1 MEKLIEI
8 KNTVTLQVLDCAN
21 CASKIESKINDLPE
35 IQGASVDFINASCT
49 YITNDSNNDKVLDS
63 IKKIVNELEP
73 DVRVITEEVKEEE
86 EEDFKGKKIQ
96 ILAGVV
102 LIIIGFIVRSYS
114 DLFGSIFFVASYL
127 LLGYEVIVKAVKN
140 LLKGNLFDENF
151 LMAIAT
157 IVAIFL
163 QEYLEAAAVMVF
175 YQFGELFQDQ
185 AVATSRSNIA
195 SLMDIRPDYAN
206 VIRNNEVETINPE
219 LVKINE
225 VVVVK
230 PGEKIPLDGV
240 VIEGSSMLDTS
251 SLTGESLAF
260 EAEVGTNVISG
271 CVNLDGIL
279 KVKVTKPYG
288 ESTVNKILELVENTS
303 SRKANAEKFITK
315 FSKVYTPVVVISA
328 ALLALLLPLFINIP
342 YSESIRRAATFL
354 IISCPCALVLSI
366 PLGFYAG
373 IGSLS
378 KIGILVKGSTIV
390 ESLSKV
396 KRVVLDKTGTLTE
409 GKFFVEKTSGEDT
422 LRLAAYAE
430 HNSIHPIAKSIVHAF
445 NKEIDA
451 SKIIDVKEHV
461 GFGVEVTLDEGV
473 ILVGNKKLMQNN
485 GIDFNEVNELGSV
498 VYVSKNNEFVGYIL
512 ITDRI
517 KNDSK
522 QAISDLK
529 KLNIDHI
536 VMLTGDN
543 EKVAN
548 NVGKQLGIS
557 EIYAN
562 NLPDQKVSIVKGL
575 LDEDI
580 TAFVGDG
587 INDAPVLALA
597 DVGFAMGGLGSDA
610 AIEAADVVIM
620 DDKPSKIAVAIKQS
634 KKTMNVIVTNI
645 VFAIAVKVLVLI
657 LGGFGIANMWLAV
670 FADVGV
676 SILCIINSV
685 RLLNIKY

>member
-8 KNTVTLQVLDCAN
+8 KNTVTLQGLDCAN

-396 KRVVLDKTGTLTE
+396 KRVVLD
-409 GKFFVEKTSGEDT
+409 
-422 LRLAAYAE
+422 
-430 HNSIHPIAKSIVHAF
+430 
-445 NKEIDA
+445 
-451 SKIIDVKEHV
+451 
-461 GFGVEVTLDEGV
+461 
-473 ILVGNKKLMQNN
+473 
-485 GIDFNEVNELGSV
+485 
-498 VYVSKNNEFVGYIL
+498 
-512 ITDRI
+512 
-517 KNDSK
+517 
-522 QAISDLK
+522 
-529 KLNIDHI
+529 
-536 VMLTGDN
+536 
-543 EKVAN
+543 
-548 NVGKQLGIS
+548 
-557 EIYAN
+557 
-562 NLPDQKVSIVKGL
+562 
-575 LDEDI
+575 
-580 TAFVGDG
+580 
-587 INDAPVLALA
+587 
-597 DVGFAMGGLGSDA
+597 
-610 AIEAADVVIM
+610 
-620 DDKPSKIAVAIKQS
+620 
-634 KKTMNVIVTNI
+634 
-645 VFAIAVKVLVLI
+645 
-657 LGGFGIANMWLAV
+657 
-670 FADVGV
+670 
-676 SILCIINSV
+676 
-685 RLLNIKY
+685 